1 MNEFWVFVVGLV
13 SLLISIVASA
23 HAVLNKRDVRAA
35 IAWVG
40 LIWLS
45 PFIGPLV
52 YVCLGINRIN
62 RKAIRVSRNNPLS
75 DGSKEQLTTKLA
87 IDEHIKSDVISDSQ
101 VVLAN
106 YVGKVTDAPLTFGN
120 TVQVLENGDQ
130 AYPLMLEKIGSAQK
144 SVALCSYIFDYD
156 RVGRDFVEALV
167 GAVDRGVEVRVLID
181 GVGSRYSRPRT
192 VKILRKRGVPTA
204 EFMKSRIPI
213 PNPYFNLRN
222 HRKIM
227 VVDGQIAFAGGMNIR
242 EGCVL
247 QVSSDHPVQDI
258 HFLFEGPITDQIMDT
273 FAIDWAF
280 TTGEHL
286 TGALWHGDQTQS
298 GDVAARGVPDGPD
311 EDFEAARWAILGALS
326 RSQKRVN
333 IVSPYF
339 LPDQTLVTALN
350 LTAMRGVSVNI
361 VIPAK
366 SNLKLVQWAMAG
378 QISHVLERGC
388 KVWLSNAPFDHSK
401 LLTVDGHWSLIGSAN
416 WDARSLRLNFEYNIE
431 CYSQDLTAELDEI
444 IEAKIKSGRQLTL
457 QEVAQQK
464 IPIQLRNGITR
475 LLSPYL

>member
-1 MNEFWVFVVGLV
+1 M
-13 SLLISIVASA
+13 
-23 HAVLNKRDVRAA
+23 
-35 IAWVG
+35 
-40 LIWLS
+40 
-45 PFIGPLV
+45 
-52 YVCLGINRIN
+52 
-62 RKAIRVSRNNPLS
+62 
-75 DGSKEQLTTKLA
+75 
-87 IDEHIKSDVISDSQ
+87 
-101 VVLAN
+101 
-106 YVGKVTDAPLTFGN
+106 
-120 TVQVLENGDQ
+120 
-130 AYPLMLEKIGSAQK
+130 
-144 SVALCSYIFDYD
+144 
-156 RVGRDFVEALV
+156 
-167 GAVDRGVEVRVLID
+167 
-181 GVGSRYSRPRT
+181 
-192 VKILRKRGVPTA
+192 KILRKRGVPTA
-204 EFMKSRIPI
+204 EFMKSKIPI

-227 VVDGQIAFAGGMNIR
+227 VVDGKIAFAGGMNIR

-247 QVSSDHPVQDI
+247 QVASDHPVQDI
-258 HFLFEGPITDQIMDT
+258 HFLFGGPITDQIMDT
-273 FAIDWAF
+273 FALDWAF

-286 TGALWHGDQTQS
+286 TGALWHGGHQQS

-366 SNLKLVQWAMAG
+366 SNLRLVQWAMAG

-388 KVWLSNAPFDHSK
+388 KVWLSEAPFDHSK
-401 LLTVDGHWSLIGSAN
+401 LLTVDGYWSLVGSAN

-431 CYSQDLTAELDEI
+431 CYSQSLTAELDEI
-444 IEAKIKSGRQLTL
+444 IKAKIDSGRQLTL
-457 QEVAQQK
+457 PEVTQKK